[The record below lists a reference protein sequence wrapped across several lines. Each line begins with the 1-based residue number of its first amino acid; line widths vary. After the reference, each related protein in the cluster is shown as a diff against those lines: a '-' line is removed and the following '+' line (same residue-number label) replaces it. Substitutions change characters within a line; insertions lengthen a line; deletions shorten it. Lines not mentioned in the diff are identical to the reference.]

1 MRSQR
6 ADHMG
11 FLKAGQAAQFSG
23 YAASIFLDNAQD
35 WELVADLKGHGKYP
49 DVIQRSRQRPDKV
62 IHSVPTHQFTLVE
75 LIVPDEPT
83 MEGQHMFRVAKY
95 DRLSPAN
102 PNGSMTNTSDFLTTW
117 IFWVTKS
124 NLTQ

>member
-1 MRSQR
+1 MDVDRLQ
-6 ADHMG
+6 ANKDAKPKGDHMG

-62 IHSVPTHQFTLVE
+62 IHSCPH
-75 LIVPDEPT
+75 ISS
-83 MEGQHMFRVAKY
+83 RW
-95 DRLSPAN
+95 LS
-102 PNGSMTNTSDFLTTW
+102 
-117 IFWVTKS
+117 
-124 NLTQ
+124 